1 MTGPSPY
8 PLVSIIVTSYNYA
21 PFLRDAVDSAL
32 AQDYQHTEVIVV
44 DDGSTDASRQI
55 LAAYRGRVHLHF
67 KENGGQSSS
76 VNAGYRACR
85 GELIMTLDADD
96 VLEPN
101 AVSSVVR
108 AWTPDLIEV
117 HFPLKLINQ
126 DGSLRPGLTPS
137 ARIASG
143 DIASILLQNGRY
155 IGPPSSGNVYS
166 RTVLDA
172 IMPIPEETWS
182 HSDAYL
188 ETLTPFYGRVLAL
201 DEPLARYRIHSSNFS
216 GVTGVDRLKML
227 IHHDRLQDELLT
239 GYCLKHNLPFQSGAG
254 LSHWGH
260 LKLLLALDRAVNSPT
275 LAQASREFVRSVWR
289 SQGELNLIKKIGLTI
304 WAWATALLPGRSG
317 KALMWLAFSRP
328 QFLRL

>member
-1 MTGPSPY
+1 MTGPSPN
-8 PLVSIIVTSYNYA
+8 PLVSIIVTNHNYA

-32 AQDYQHTEVIVV
+32 AQDYQPTEVIVV
-44 DDGSTDASRQI
+44 DDGSTDATREI
-55 LAAYRGRVHLHF
+55 LDGYQDRVHLLF

-126 DGSLRPGLTPS
+126 DGSLRPGITPS

-143 DIASILLQNGRY
+143 DIASILLENGRY

-166 RTVLDA
+166 RAVLEQ
-172 IMPIPEETWS
+172 IMPIPEDTWW

-201 DEPLARYRIHSSNFS
+201 DEPLARYRIHSSNFT
-216 GVTGVDRLKML
+216 GVTGVGRLEML
-227 IHHDRLQDELLT
+227 IRHDRLQDELLT
-239 GYCLKHNLPFQSGAG
+239 AYCLKHNLPFQSGTG

-260 LKLLLALDRAVNSPT
+260 LKLLLALDRALDSPSLPQT
-275 LAQASREFVRSVWR
+275 AREFVRSVWR
-289 SQGELNLIKKIGLTI
+289 SQGELTLIKKLGLTV
-304 WAWATALLPGRSG
+304 WAFATTLLPDRSG

-328 QFLRL
+328 QFLQL